1 MKSLSRQ
8 RAKRKANRP
17 VQYTD
22 FGIPV
27 FLSGA
32 GVPPGMR
39 HFAPDMVNWL
49 DEPGRQQGAI
59 TESVLPVPSSSIFSK
74 HTGNAIGTDPDFLPG
89 PA

>member
-1 MKSLSRQ
+1 MKNLSRQ
-8 RAKRKANRP
+8 RAKRKTHRP

-22 FGIPV
+22 FGIPI
-27 FLSGA
+27 FLSGV

-39 HFAPDMVNWL
+39 HFAPDVVNWL
-49 DEPGRQQGAI
+49 DKPGPRQGAI
-59 TESVLPVPSSSIFSK
+59 TEPVLPLPSASTFSK